1 MARTIKMR
9 RVCVN
14 PSSRIFMP
22 QEGRGFID
30 MSLEE
35 LEAIR
40 LCDMEGLDQDEAALR
55 MGVSRGTFQRIL
67 YSARKVTATALC
79 ESLVILIRGGNYEMA
94 YEDCHCPYSC
104 MRCPQSAQKTDK
116 KGE

>member
-1 MARTIKMR
+1 MARQTKIR

-14 PSSRIFMP
+14 PDSRIFIP

-40 LCDMEGLDQDEAALR
+40 LCDMEELGQDEAAQR

-67 YSARKVTATALC
+67 YSARKTTATALC
-79 ESLVILIRGGNYEMA
+79 NSLVILIRGGNYESP
-94 YEDCHCPYSC
+94 ESDCPCPYAC
-104 MRCPQSAQKTDK
+104 TTCPQEK
-116 KGE
+116 E